1 MNATPNP
8 KFRAASNALLE
19 TNEISTRLRAILD
32 MMTGNGFLIF
42 EEMEK
47 DLREGLINQA
57 YILAVEVTDK
67 SGIALN
73 GVCGG
78 AA

>member
-1 MNATPNP
+1 MNTVPNP
-8 KFRAASNALLE
+8 KLTAASNALLE
-19 TNEISTRLRAILD
+19 VNEISTRLRAILD

-42 EEMEK
+42 EELDK

-73 GVCGG
+73 GACRG

>member
-1 MNATPNP
+1 MNTIPNP
-8 KFRAASNALLE
+8 KLTAASNALLE
-19 TNEISTRLRAILD
+19 INEISTRLRAILD

-42 EEMEK
+42 EELDK
-47 DLREGLINQA
+47 DLREGLITQA

-67 SGIALN
+67 SGTALN

-78 AA
+78 PA

>member
-1 MNATPNP
+1 MNTIPNP
-8 KFRAASNALLE
+8 KLTAASNALLE
-19 TNEISTRLRAILD
+19 INEISTRLRAILD

-67 SGIALN
+67 SGIALI
-73 GVCGG
+73 GVCRG

>member
-1 MNATPNP
+1 MNTIPNP
-8 KFRAASNALLE
+8 KLTAASNALLE
-19 TNEISTRLRAILD
+19 INEISTRLRAILD

-42 EEMEK
+42 EELDR
-47 DLREGLINQA
+47 DLREGLITQA
-57 YILAVEVTDK
+57 YMLAVEVTDK

-73 GVCGG
+73 GVRGG

>member
-1 MNATPNP
+1 MNTIPNP
-8 KFRAASNALLE
+8 ELTAASNALLE
-19 TNEISTRLRAILD
+19 INEISTRLRAILD
-32 MMTGNGFLIF
+32 MLTGNGLLIF
-42 EEMEK
+42 EEMDK

-67 SGIALN
+67 SGTALN